1 MRTSLSEKEEVMAEE
16 KKPAPKQRKKQ
27 AVPKQEAPKPAAEK
41 PAAVKKSKPK
51 KKSIC
56 EHKVHKHLGKGEIL
70 EELVVN
76 NRPSYR
82 VKFENLTKTSVFKQ
96 EDIIKE

>member
-1 MRTSLSEKEEVMAEE
+1 MAEE
-16 KKPAPKQRKKQ
+16 KKSAPKQSKKP
-27 AVPKQEAPKPAAEK
+27 AAPKKEAPKPAAVK
-41 PAAVKKSKPK
+41 PELKQKSLCKH
-51 KKSIC
+51 IR
-56 EHKVHKHLGKGEIL
+56 HDHLGKGEII